1 MACVSKDYEIKTK
14 IEQEQWLLLKVVFLS
29 GYNLKIVFLLRYNC
43 CLVVKGIKIWWRVG
57 VGRL

>member
-1 MACVSKDYEIKTK
+1 MACVSKEYEIKTK
-14 IEQEQWLLLKVVFLS
+14 TEQEQWLLLKVVFLS

-43 CLVVKGIKIWWRVG
+43 CLVVEGIKIWWRGG